1 MNIRRS
7 HPLRTLCAALA
18 TALASTVSMAATVPL
33 RATIQFN
40 EQAVP
45 MGAPCYLTGTISGSS
60 TASTLGPIQL
70 ASQDCINP
78 LSTTAFLFV
87 SDHVVL
93 TLDSGE
99 QIFAAYGGTLS
110 GTTGAIQGSYFIFGG
125 TGRFRNASGLGRIS
139 GVENVNFTTG
149 MGVGKIDL
157 NGTVSY

>member
-1 MNIRRS
+1 MI
-7 HPLRTLCAALA
+7 
-18 TALASTVSMAATVPL
+18 
-33 RATIQFN
+33 
-40 EQAVP
+40 
-45 MGAPCYLTGTISGSS
+45 LTGQYDSPFVRRVAISLRV
-60 TASTLGPIQL
+60 LGFANYKHDQRSVFGDFDEML
-70 ASQDCINP
+70 TVNP
-78 LSTTAFLFV
+78 LARIPS
-87 SDHVVL
+87 L